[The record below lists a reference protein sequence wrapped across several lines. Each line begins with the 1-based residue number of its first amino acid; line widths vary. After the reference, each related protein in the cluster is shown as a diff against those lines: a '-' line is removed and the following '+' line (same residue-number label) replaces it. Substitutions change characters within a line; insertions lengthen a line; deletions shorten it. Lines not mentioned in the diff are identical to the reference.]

1 MTVWEAW
8 EILEI
13 EPTRDKKK
21 IKKAYAAKLK
31 NYHPEEYPEKFKML
45 REAYQAA
52 MDDADAREK
61 TLKLYA
67 DAMEKTRE
75 LYLGKKYGENI
86 EPADDKKKIEKAHAA
101 KLKYYHPEQRALDEF
116 YRMGLKQDFPD
127 FAQILGEA
135 AEART
140 EDVDLLM
147 QRIRSA
153 DSFKQVKAILLSDE
167 ALHLLNTP
175 YFYEELYR
183 WIQEKNLPELE
194 LRKLK
199 EVGKQWRNYLG
210 TTDAAF
216 EEAYSQISKKL
227 WGKIRKRKIRER
239 WYFWIIILAL
249 GIYVVY
255 VFSTSVSTDI
265 KRNAQENSDFIREYL
280 EENYGMQAAVEKS
293 GINKLNSEEVIV
305 YDVQMETGEVSL
317 EFQVCQ
323 QRFTSGEKD
332 KDGRRIYTN
341 YLAKA
346 VEYCTEKAGLNTSEA
361 GYNSGYDSN
370 VYAFEQPDNILYES
384 ETDDSVF
391 AEKVSNFSREMGKM
405 PGLRGGTVFI
415 YDEDI
420 LIPGNN
426 EKVAEVIYE
435 SGEGIDEEKLIADIE
450 AYDQKQEIYNG
461 IQLDNYIENP

>member
-1 MTVWEAW
+1 
-8 EILEI
+8 
-13 EPTRDKKK
+13 
-21 IKKAYAAKLK
+21 
-31 NYHPEEYPEKFKML
+31 
-45 REAYQAA
+45 
-52 MDDADAREK
+52 
-61 TLKLYA
+61 
-67 DAMEKTRE
+67 
-75 LYLGKKYGENI
+75 
-86 EPADDKKKIEKAHAA
+86 
-101 KLKYYHPEQRALDEF
+101 
-116 YRMGLKQDFPD
+116 MGLKQDFPD

-216 EEAYSQISKKL
+216 EEAYNQISKKL

-435 SGEGIDEEKLIADIE
+435 PGEGIDEEKLIADIE